1 MISDRSMSVSN
12 SSDEGG
18 KPPKEGRPPGIQI
31 SDHHVGPCNQSSLA
45 DVVAESPNET
55 SVVFGLKKSNS
66 LKEAITPSSSAP
78 RSRLMSVQHNSVDV
92 LKYLQ

>member
-1 MISDRSMSVSN
+1 MSVSN

-18 KPPKEGRPPGIQI
+18 KPPKVDRPPGIQI

-55 SVVFGLKKSNS
+55 GEIFGLKKSNS
-66 LKEAITPSSSAP
+66 LKEAVTPSNAP
-78 RSRLMSVQHNSVDV
+78 RSRLMSVQHNSGDV
-92 LKYLQ
+92 RKYLQS